1 MSYETV
7 SYNGAQAMEI
17 SGFKRTVT
25 SFQEAENSVLCSLN
39 LLNVTQNLIFTL
51 GIALIIGLS
60 GYQIFL
66 GKHSIATFVSLL
78 AYFSQLHAPLAFF
91 GSFYNQVQNNLVDA
105 ERMLALVSVF
115 RTACNPRLKLIARIV
130 PTQTWNHRSS

>member
-1 MSYETV
+1 MPVISKPRTDAIMSYETV
-7 SYNGAQAMEI
+7 SYNAAQAMEI

-105 ERMLALVSVF
+105 ERMLALVRF
-115 RTACNPRLKLIARIV
+115 FGQLEI
-130 PTQTWNHRSS
+130 QD